1 MSTQQPHSSSTFK
14 RLVRAL
20 SRPDLRS
27 ESKKASNPASDAI
40 LSSSYDWGDEKY
52 AEVIPPVPSA
62 QKAAP
67 HSYFPSPP
75 EEIWLD
81 GEANGTERHVESV
94 GAKASEAGG
103 SIAAAPGVPFAPRGL
118 NDQKPVRPDSE
129 LESWN
134 LPRKP
139 SRPSLRR
146 SRSSKSS
153 QKSKSKSPPGSN
165 DGHESISDWQGS
177 MAKGGYPT
185 RRPDSV
191 SIYSTK
197 SNKSSLGRAAN
208 TLKKAISRTFEPL
221 EREDGEKRV
230 MILVADGT
238 DELSLMTAHN
248 IFARASLS
256 PVLVS
261 VSPEFSPSHSL
272 PHLTLSQGA
281 KILADTKLEKLR
293 EPDFD
298 AVVIPGGEK
307 GAERLSK
314 DEGVKKLLADY
325 FDGGK
330 LIGCIG
336 EGSIVAQSAQVGF
349 GLEITSHPSVRHELE
364 KTYDFVE
371 DRIVVSENLVTSRT
385 TASAMD
391 WALKIVEILSGYEK
405 RDEVALELGL

>member
-1 MSTQQPHSSSTFK
+1 MSTQQTHSGSTFK

-27 ESKKASNPASDAI
+27 DSNKDSRSGSDAN
-40 LSSSYDWGDEKY
+40 LGSSYDWGDEKY
-52 AEVIPPVPSA
+52 DLGIPPVPSI

-75 EEIWLD
+75 EKVWLD

-103 SIAAAPGVPFAPRGL
+103 SIAAAPGVPFAPRGPK
-118 NDQKPVRPDSE
+118 DQKPVRPDSE

-153 QKSKSKSPPGSN
+153 QKSKNKSPCGSN
-165 DGHESISDWQGS
+165 DGHTTNEWQGS
-177 MAKGGYPT
+177 ISKGGYAT

-197 SNKSSLGRAAN
+197 SNKSSIGRAAN

-221 EREDGEKRV
+221 EREEGEKRV

-248 IFARASLS
+248 VFARASLS

-272 PHLTLSQGA
+272 PYITLSQGA
-281 KILADTKLEKLR
+281 KIIADTKLEKLR
-293 EPDFD
+293 EPDLD
-298 AVVIPGGEK
+298 AIIVPGGEK
-307 GAERLSK
+307 GAERLGK
-314 DEGVKKLLADY
+314 DEGVKKLLAEY
-325 FDGGK
+325 FDSHK

-336 EGSIVAQSAQVGF
+336 EGSIVAQSAGVGF
-349 GLEITSHPSVRHELE
+349 GLEITAHPSIRDDLE
-364 KTYDFVE
+364 KTCELAD
-371 DRIVVSENLVTSRT
+371 DRIVVSENLITSRSA
-385 TASAMD
+385 ASAMD
-391 WALKIVEILSGYEK
+391 WALKIVEILAGYEK
-405 RDEVALELGL
+405 RDQVAVELGL